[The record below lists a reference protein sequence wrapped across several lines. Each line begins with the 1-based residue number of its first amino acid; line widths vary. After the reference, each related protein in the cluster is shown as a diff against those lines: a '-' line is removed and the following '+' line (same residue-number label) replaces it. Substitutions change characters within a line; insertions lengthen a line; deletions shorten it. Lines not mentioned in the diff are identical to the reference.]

1 MVLFAYLIIR
11 IFWLSLFSRN
21 IIFLL
26 QQISRNSV
34 SVYFFSEANGVIY
47 IKTTCSSA
55 NVRLMITL
63 WPLAHRRNKASVFV
77 FLPEPRDERGNMIDT
92 CMGDRNLTAL
102 TSWHVAAP
110 VTNTRVFF
118 QAARLVCHVFWSA
131 LARRRRSR
139 WFVRLWQPAN
149 TMCSHI
155 WLHYIS
161 GLFFVVNYSQT
172 AVRHVMTDLSMLQ

>member
-1 MVLFAYLIIR
+1 
-11 IFWLSLFSRN
+11 
-21 IIFLL
+21 
-26 QQISRNSV
+26 
-34 SVYFFSEANGVIY
+34 
-47 IKTTCSSA
+47 
-55 NVRLMITL
+55 MITL

-77 FLPEPRDERGNMIDT
+77 FLPEPRDERGNVIDT

-155 WLHYIS
+155 WLHYIFRAVLRPKLLANCGEARDDRLTHAPAPVTS
-161 GLFFVVNYSQT
+161 ALMRASIYFVAKPTKQTQLVIVSQAQVEAPPLHRPVRLDLFS
-172 AVRHVMTDLSMLQ
+172 L